1 MSECTP
7 ELVDMV
13 IGDYVSALQILM
25 GTGLAASSPL
35 LGHRGCTDSAP
46 AQLSAGL
53 HVRAEDPTGYL
64 NLVAGRRL
72 SGRTVVQPTKQWVE
86 KGI

>member
-1 MSECTP
+1 M
-7 ELVDMV
+7 
-13 IGDYVSALQILM
+13 LM

-53 HVRAEDPTGYL
+53 HVWAEDPTGYL

-86 KGI
+86 KVSQRKISPKKQGIKKTVNQ